1 LIPGLENGRL
11 GNMPPVIKSE
21 PEEHNGTHCDDAP
34 ENGALSPVQKGM
46 AEHSNEGDA
55 LSSVVKQE
63 PQNEEDIS
71 CVLSNVLDE
80 VENNIVTNVVSRD
93 TAPVQEVP
101 EKINTSDKEDVIE
114 VIQEVVI
121 KVSTQHIF
129 SPQGIKS
136 TFLIHSII
144 IVQ

>member
-1 LIPGLENGRL
+1 LIPGLENGRV
-11 GNMPPVIKSE
+11 GNMPSDIKCE
-21 PEEHNGTHCDDAP
+21 PEEHNGSHCDAAP
-34 ENGALSPVQKGM
+34 ENGAHSPVLNGT
-46 AEHSNEGDA
+46 AEHSKEDDA
-55 LSSVVKQE
+55 PSSAVKQE

-101 EKINTSDKEDVIE
+101 EETKTSDKEDVIE

-121 KVSTQHIF
+121 KVSTRNFQTTGC
-129 SPQGIKS
+129 SNQLLKLMPLK
-136 TFLIHSII
+136 
-144 IVQ
+144 